1 MWYIYLDESG
11 DLGFDFVNKKPSR
24 HFTITLLAINGE
36 ESHKKIKYAVHKTIQ
51 RKLIK
56 NKKTKRQKNQEL
68 KGTQT
73 SILIKEYFYK
83 LVQNIRFGLYSVTI
97 PKRKVFEYLT
107 HSKDRFYNY
116 IARLVLDQIPF
127 EKARERVYLY
137 IDKSKGSQGISEFDE
152 YITTQLKARLDPRV
166 PLEIFHRHSNE
177 VAGLQAVDLFCN
189 GIFKKYE
196 KEDSTWYEIFKSK
209 INFEKLYWQ

>member
-36 ESHKKIKYAVHKTIQ
+36 DNHKKIKFAIRKTIK
-51 RKLIK
+51 RKLLK
-56 NKKTKRQKNQEL
+56 NKKVHQKDLEL

-73 SILIKEYFYK
+73 SVPIKEYFYK
-83 LVQNIRFGLYSVTI
+83 LIADVRFGLYSITI
-97 PKRKVFEYLT
+97 PKRKVFEYLS

-137 IDKSKGSQGISEFDE
+137 IDKSKGSQGISEFDQ
-152 YITTQLKARLDPRV
+152 YVTTQLKARLDPRV
-166 PLEIFHRHSNE
+166 PLEIYHRHSNE
-177 VAGLQAVDLFCN
+177 VPGLQAVDLFCN

-196 KEDSTWYEIFKSK
+196 KEDLTWYEIFKHK